1 GDKLGE
7 VALPGIRA
15 ARAAYEKGKTEEALE
30 VISEGPAGRRVK
42 LAEMPEVFRK
52 VMMRNAG
59 EIEALVKGDMFPEMD
74 REAVKKIEVPVLL
87 MFGEKSWPVFKSIEE
102 ELTRALPEKNG
113 TLVIIKG
120 GTHACAGTHA
130 KGVQRETLEF
140 PTHHPADG
148 QPVRPVTR
156 PVISEEVAPLEAIAP
171 V

>member
-30 VISEGPAGRRVK
+30 VISEGPAGQRVK

-74 REAVKKIEVPVLL
+74 REAVEKIEAPVLL
-87 MFGEKSWPVFKSIEE
+87 MFGEKSAPIFKSIEE
-102 ELTRALPEKNG
+102 ELTRALPEKNRK
-113 TLVIIKG
+113 LVIVQG
-120 GTHACAGTHA
+120 GSHGSAGTHA
-130 KGVQRETLEF
+130 KEVQKETREFLSQQ
-140 PTHHPADG
+140 PADAG
-148 QPVRPVTR
+148 QSGRPVTR
-156 PVISEEVAPLEAIAP
+156 PVISEEVAPL
-171 V
+171 